1 MHRDSNNLRIVV
13 MATETTTFEIRKT
26 TQSRIA
32 EVDFSNLVFGRSFS
46 DHMLVA
52 KYENGQWGKTE
63 IVPYGNLSLSPATAA
78 LHYGQTIF
86 EGMKAYKNDEGE
98 VLLFRPFDNWK
109 RFNLS
114 AQRMCMPT
122 VPEEIFIGGL
132 QELIRLDSDWVPTGA
147 GQSLYIRPYMFSA
160 DEYIGV
166 KPSDSY
172 YLIIFTCPVGNYY
185 SKPVKVRVETEYI
198 RAAEGG
204 VGAAKC
210 GGNYGGSLYPAKLAQ
225 QDGYDQLIWTDAK
238 EHKYIEES
246 GTMNI
251 MFVIDGKLVTPAVSS
266 SILDGVT
273 RKSIVAVAEYWNIP
287 VEERRVS
294 VVEIMDAVKAGKLDA
309 AFGAGTAA
317 VVSPFSHISFEGVD
331 YALPELNDASFPVR
345 VKEFLEKLR
354 TGKTEDIF
362 GWTLKV

>member
-1 MHRDSNNLRIVV
+1 

-26 TQSRIA
+26 ERSRIA

-46 DHMLVA
+46 DHMLVSI
-52 KYENGQWGKTE
+52 YQDGQWGQNQ
-63 IVPYGNLSLSPATAA
+63 IIPYGNLSLSPATAA

-86 EGMKAYKNDEGE
+86 EGMKAYKSPDGE
-98 VLLFRPFDNWK
+98 VLIFRPFDNWK
-109 RFNLS
+109 RFNQS

-132 QELIRLDSDWVPTGA
+132 QELLRLDSDWVPEGA
-147 GQSLYIRPYMFSA
+147 GQSLYIRPYMFAA

-166 KPSDSY
+166 KPSDTY
-172 YLIIFTCPVGNYY
+172 YFVIFTCPVGNYY
-185 SKPVKVRVETEYI
+185 SKPVKVRVEKEYV

-210 GGNYGGSLYPAKLAQ
+210 GGNYGGSLYPARLAQ
-225 QDGYDQLIWTDAK
+225 QEGYDQLIWTDAK
-238 EHKYIEES
+238 EHLYVEES
-246 GTMNI
+246 GTMNA
-251 MFVIDGKLVTPAVSS
+251 MFVIDGKLITPAVSS

-273 RKSIVAVAEYWNIP
+273 RKSIIAVAEYWNIP

-294 VVEIMDAVKAGKLDA
+294 VAEVIDAAKEGRLDA

-317 VVSPFSHISFEGVD
+317 VVSPFSHIAYEGID
-331 YALPELNDASFPVR
+331 YALPELTEASFPVR
-345 VKEFLEKLR
+345 VKDFLEKLR
-354 TGKTEDIF
+354 TGRSEDIF
-362 GWTLKV
+362 GWNLRV

>member
-1 MHRDSNNLRIVV
+1 
-13 MATETTTFEIRKT
+13 MATETTTIEIRKT
-26 TQSRIA
+26 AQSRIA

-46 DHMLVA
+46 DHMLVSVY
-52 KYENGQWGKTE
+52 KDGQWGQTE
-63 IVPYGNLSLSPATAA
+63 IIPYGDMAFSPAMAA

-86 EGMKAYKNDEGE
+86 EGMKAYKNEEGE

-114 AQRMCMPT
+114 AERLCMPA

-132 QELIRLDSDWVPTGA
+132 QELIRLDHEWVPSA
-147 GQSLYIRPYMFSA
+147 PGQSLYIRPFMFAA

-166 KPSDSY
+166 KPSDTY
-172 YLIIFTCPVGNYY
+172 YFVTFTCPVGNYY
-185 SKPVKVRVETEYI
+185 SKPVKVKVETEFI

-225 QDGYDQLIWTDAK
+225 EQGYDQLIWTDAK
-238 EHKYIEES
+238 DHLYIEES
-246 GTMNI
+246 GTMNV

-287 VEERRVS
+287 VEQRRVS
-294 VVEIMDAVKAGKLDA
+294 VAEVMEAAKNGTLNA

-317 VVSPFSHISFEGVD
+317 VVSPFSHISFEGID
-331 YALPELNDASFPVR
+331 YELPALDDQSFPVR
-345 VKEFLEKLR
+345 VKDFLDKIR
-354 TGKTEDIF
+354 TGKSEDIF

>member
-1 MHRDSNNLRIVV
+1 

-26 TQSRIA
+26 ERSRIA

-46 DHMLVA
+46 DHMLVSV
-52 KYENGQWGKTE
+52 YQDGQWGQNQ
-63 IVPYGNLSLSPATAA
+63 IIPYGNLSLSPATAA

-86 EGMKAYKNDEGE
+86 EGMKAYKSPDGE
-98 VLLFRPFDNWK
+98 VLIFRPFDNWK

-132 QELIRLDSDWVPTGA
+132 QELLRLDSDWVPEGA
-147 GQSLYIRPYMFSA
+147 GQSLYIRPYMFAA

-166 KPSDSY
+166 KASDTY
-172 YLIIFTCPVGNYY
+172 YFVIFTCPVGNYY
-185 SKPVKVRVETEYI
+185 SKPVKVRVEKEYV

-210 GGNYGGSLYPAKLAQ
+210 GGNYGGSLYPARLAQ
-225 QDGYDQLIWTDAK
+225 QEGYDQLLWTDAK
-238 EHKYIEES
+238 EHLYVEES
-246 GTMNI
+246 GTMNA
-251 MFVIDGKLVTPAVSS
+251 MFVIDGRLITPAVSS

-273 RKSIVAVAEYWNIP
+273 RKSIIAVAEYWNIP
-287 VEERRVS
+287 VEQRRVS
-294 VVEIMDAVKAGKLDA
+294 VAEVIDAAKEGRLDA

-317 VVSPFSHISFEGVD
+317 VVSPFSHIAYEGVD
-331 YALPELNDASFPVR
+331 YALPELTEASFPVR
-345 VKEFLEKLR
+345 VKDFLEKLR
-354 TGKTEDIF
+354 TGRSEDIF
-362 GWTLKV
+362 GWNLKV

>member
-1 MHRDSNNLRIVV
+1 

-26 TQSRIA
+26 ERSRIA

-46 DHMLVA
+46 DHMLVSI
-52 KYENGQWGKTE
+52 YQDGQWGQNQ
-63 IVPYGNLSLSPATAA
+63 IIPYGNLSLSPATAA

-86 EGMKAYKNDEGE
+86 EGMKAYKSPDGE
-98 VLLFRPFDNWK
+98 VLIFRPFDNWK
-109 RFNLS
+109 RFNQS

-132 QELIRLDSDWVPTGA
+132 QELLRLDSDWVPEGA
-147 GQSLYIRPYMFSA
+147 GQSLYIRPYMFAA

-166 KPSDSY
+166 KPSDTY
-172 YLIIFTCPVGNYY
+172 YFVIFTCPVGNYY
-185 SKPVKVRVETEYI
+185 SKPVKVRVEKEYV

-210 GGNYGGSLYPAKLAQ
+210 GGNYGGSLYPARLAQ
-225 QDGYDQLIWTDAK
+225 QEGYDQLIWTDAK
-238 EHKYIEES
+238 EHLYVEES
-246 GTMNI
+246 GTMNA
-251 MFVIDGKLVTPAVSS
+251 MFVIDGKLITPAVSS

-273 RKSIVAVAEYWNIP
+273 RKSIIAVAEYWNIP

-294 VVEIMDAVKAGKLDA
+294 VAEIIDAAKEGRLDA

-317 VVSPFSHISFEGVD
+317 VVSPFSHIAYEGID
-331 YALPELNDASFPVR
+331 YALPELTEASFPVR
-345 VKEFLEKLR
+345 VKDFLEKLR
-354 TGKTEDIF
+354 TGRSEDIF
-362 GWTLKV
+362 GWNLRV